1 MAGKDY
7 DEDPVDRAEGD
18 LVEADWATL
27 VLVALPIV
35 LIVAILVLV
44 LAIDSSLRPW

>member
-1 MAGKDY
+1 MARKDY
-7 DEDPVDRAEGD
+7 DEDPDDRAN